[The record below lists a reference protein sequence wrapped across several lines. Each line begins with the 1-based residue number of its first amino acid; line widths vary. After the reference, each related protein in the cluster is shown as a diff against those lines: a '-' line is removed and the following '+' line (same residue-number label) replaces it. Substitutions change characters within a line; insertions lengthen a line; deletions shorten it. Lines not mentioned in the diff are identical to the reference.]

1 MDGDFETSC
10 VFKKSALNTLLFSV
24 VRKIKMLFLMY
35 GWPKNET
42 SFVKTDENV
51 NNSKL
56 FSFSLLLIFLI

>member
-24 VRKIKMLFLMY
+24 VMKIKMLFLMY

-42 SFVKTDENV
+42 SFCLNR
-51 NNSKL
+51 
-56 FSFSLLLIFLI
+56 